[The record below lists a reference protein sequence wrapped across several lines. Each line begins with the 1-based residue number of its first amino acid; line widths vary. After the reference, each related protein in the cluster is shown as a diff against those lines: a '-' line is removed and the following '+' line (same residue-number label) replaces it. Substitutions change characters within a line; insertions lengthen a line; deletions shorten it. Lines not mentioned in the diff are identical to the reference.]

1 LNPKRFPQSRHALEK
16 PHAVLLGFHLPFLN
30 EAVLNTARPLCMVYY
45 RTAGGTSYRFITE
58 A

>member
-16 PHAVLLGFHLPFLN
+16 PHAVLLDLDLPFLN
-30 EAVLNTARPLCMVYY
+30 QAVLNTARPLCIVNS